1 MDKRMMQEEFG
12 SILTEESGL
21 HLISTPTG
29 SGKSTQ
35 IVNAMLDYVKKH
47 PEDDRKFLFLG
58 PQKKNLQ
65 YNIFENYQ
73 KEAIIVYSQED
84 CIKKAIK
91 FNLNFESLPFYKLV
105 KKEIEAL
112 KRIVEGESRDTV
124 DYENNRAKFY
134 KELHNYLKQTISE
147 MKKTCKDEV
156 ENDISEINV
165 DDFLSK
171 YKCFLEANKNKWIK
185 ILAPEYFLAI
195 RKIGVMTY
203 DKFLSPIHYGA
214 SPIINFMYPNKTY
227 YTLQAIKQDK
237 LTIICDELD
246 TMKEI
251 AWKHIIEQSVM
262 HPVDIQKILEEIEKD
277 IESKCN
283 EILKECIEYNNNYK
297 NRLDIL
303 LDNLR
308 KYQYS
313 SNYYIDTKE
322 QKKSFGIFES
332 YIHPI
337 VNNVTEFLRLEYDA
351 DYNQVVISNKKKGD
365 DNDESFLLNSFI
377 HDAVKTI
384 KKFQYHILNIA
395 RTYYKAIKERKNLSP
410 ENTMLTVLDYYHFT
424 DNEQKFLLNN
434 RSLPSYYDDRK
445 SRAIKTL
452 NPMGEGFNYI
462 KVANDSSHDDRSK
475 LYLYAVPINPEII
488 MGDIANIF
496 NVIGLTA
503 SGNLEMLENF
513 SYDYFYDVLG
523 DKLHLKHPYIDEYY
537 TWYYKRLYE
546 EYEVNDIHVEAVIS
560 AECMKEDVEEE
571 NIGNWI
577 IENIKP
583 KSNETIKLIK
593 YVFDKYKSKTPQDKQ
608 SQKTMRFN
616 LCRFLEIIA
625 TVSDFL
631 RNPDH
636 HRGLFFTE
644 FGFGPKDKADFI
656 HQYDNITDIVVSL
669 AKDYSLNEGDYE
681 LPIFFHRGVA
691 LEEFQRSLN
700 RAYKN
705 NKKKIMIFSSY
716 HSISTGVNL
725 QGHSDSEN
733 DIIINIENNNNNS
746 NDKRYKEKDLD
757 YLYIGSIH
765 YWQIESSLRDAIKND
780 REIDIEV
787 LDLLRKEVELLNR
800 NAVPFKTIS
809 DYTNTITYI
818 LNGDYGKIR
827 EENRSPL
834 VANIILSRILQ
845 ITGRIT
851 RTFRKNK
858 DIRIVMSSYFKNAE
872 LLKDV
877 KFHMNSKS
885 IMTPEFRAVYN
896 LLLTFKENAFVSSY
910 IDKLQYCRSKT
921 DQSWGFMLSK
931 IEKFFGTDNYT
942 DNEKKRAIELYRF
955 LREALLKTPTYDELP
970 DFSSIDKDISSFW
983 ISFQDEPL
991 NEYVYNIPEN
1001 KSERI
1006 AYSFFVL
1013 SKIGGRRV
1021 SQEEAKLD
1029 VLMNVNTFKELFEQN
1044 GYATEWHP
1052 GRYILNPYAFT
1063 VYKGIL
1069 GEVVGEL
1076 IFSKY
1081 IGYKLNELEE
1091 SKFEYFDFCVADIP
1105 DVMIDFKHWS
1115 EKFSGESR
1123 GKLLGEI
1130 YSKMDFVGSKLAFI
1144 IRLFE
1149 NEHDY
1154 NIESFISEDGSKTV
1168 FAIPGLLDSTGKV
1181 IDQACD
1187 RIINILASYKVERG
1201 ELDEVE

>member
-1 MDKRMMQEEFG
+1 MDKKMMQEELD
-12 SILTEESGL
+12 SILVEKNGL

-35 IVNAMLDYVKKH
+35 IVNALLDYVKKH
-47 PEDDRKFLFLG
+47 PEDERKFLFLG

-65 YNIFENYQ
+65 YNRFRNQ
-73 KEAIIVYSQED
+73 KDAVIVYSQED
-84 CIKKAIK
+84 CIRNAIR
-91 FNLNFESLPFYKLV
+91 FNLNFEALPFYKSV
-105 KKEIEAL
+105 KKEIEAM
-112 KRIVEGESRDTV
+112 KKIIEGESRDTS
-124 DYENNRAKFY
+124 DYEKNRANFY
-134 KELHNYLKQTISE
+134 KALHNSLKQTINE
-147 MKKTCKDEV
+147 MKKNCKGDT
-156 ENDISEINV
+156 ENDIYEINIEN
-165 DDFLSK
+165 FFSK
-171 YKCFLEANKNKWIK
+171 YKCFLEADKNKWIK
-185 ILAPEYFLAI
+185 ILAPEYLLPI
-195 RKIGVMTY
+195 KRIGIMTY
-203 DKFLSPIHYGA
+203 DKFLAPIHHGVT
-214 SPIINFMYPNKTY
+214 STINFMYPNKTY
-227 YTLQAIKQDK
+227 NTLQTIKQDK
-237 LTIICDELD
+237 ITIICDEFD

-251 AWKHIIEQSVM
+251 AWKHIIEQSAM
-262 HPVDIQKILEEIEKD
+262 HPVDIQKILEEIGKD

-283 EILKECIEYNNNYK
+283 EVLKECIEYNNKYK
-297 NRLDIL
+297 NRLTIL

-308 KYQYS
+308 KYHYK

-322 QKKSFGIFES
+322 HKKSFGIFES

-337 VNNVTEFLRLEYDA
+337 VNNVTEYLRLEHDA
-351 DYNQVVISNKKKGD
+351 AYNQVIISNKKIGD

-377 HDAVKTI
+377 REAVKTI
-384 KKFQYHILNIA
+384 KNFQYHILRIA
-395 RTYYKAIKERKNLSP
+395 RTYYGAIKEKKNLSP
-410 ENTMLTVLDYYHFT
+410 ENTILTVLDYYHLN
-424 DNEQKFLLNN
+424 DNEQKFLTNV

-452 NPMGEGFNYI
+452 NPMGKGFNYI
-462 KVANDSSHDDRSK
+462 KVANDNNHDDRSK

-488 MGDIANIF
+488 MGDIANVF

-503 SGNLEMLENF
+503 NGNLEMLENF

-523 DKLHLKHPYIDEYY
+523 NKLHLRHPHIDEYY
-537 TWYYKRLYE
+537 AWYYKRNYE
-546 EYEVNDIHVEAVIS
+546 EYEKNNIHIEAVLS
-560 AECMKEDVEEE
+560 AECLKE
-571 NIGNWI
+571 NIEEQNIRNWI

-583 KSNETIKLIK
+583 KSNETFKLIK
-593 YVFDKYKSKTPQDKQ
+593 YVFDKYKSKTTQDKQ
-608 SQKTMRFN
+608 AQENMCFR

-631 RNPDH
+631 RNPVH

-644 FGFGPKDKADFI
+644 FGFGPKDKVDFI
-656 HQYDNITDIVVSL
+656 HQYDNITDIVISL
-669 AKDYSLNEGDYE
+669 AKDYSLDESDYE
-681 LPIFFHRGVA
+681 LPIFFHKGVA
-691 LEEFQRSLN
+691 LEDFQRSLN

-725 QGHSDSEN
+725 QGYSDSED
-733 DIIINIENNNNNS
+733 DIIINIENNINNS

-765 YWQIESSLRDAIKND
+765 YWQIECRLRDAVKNN
-780 REIDIEV
+780 RETDVEI

-818 LNGDYGKIR
+818 LNGDYSKIK
-827 EENRSPL
+827 EENKSPL

-851 RTFRKNK
+851 RTFRKNQYIK
-858 DIRIVMSSYFKNAE
+858 IVISSYFKNAE
-872 LLKDV
+872 VLKDV

-896 LLLTFKENAFVSSY
+896 LLLKIKENAFVSSY
-910 IDKLQYCRSKT
+910 IDKIQYCRSKT
-921 DQSWGFMLSK
+921 GQSWGFMLSK
-931 IEKFFGTDNYT
+931 IEKFFSSDNYT
-942 DNEKKRAIELYRF
+942 ESEKKRAIELYSF
-955 LREALLKTPTYDELP
+955 LRELLLKSPTYDELP
-970 DFSSIDKDISSFW
+970 DFSSKDKDICDFW
-983 ISFQDEPL
+983 INLQDEPL
-991 NEYVYNIPEN
+991 NEYAYTIPAN
-1001 KSERI
+1001 KSEGI

-1013 SKIGGRRV
+1013 SKAGGIRI

-1029 VLMNVNTFKELFEQN
+1029 VLMNVSTFRELFEQN

-1052 GRYILNPYAFT
+1052 GKYILNPYAFT

-1069 GEVVGEL
+1069 GEVIGEL

-1081 IGYKLNELEE
+1081 ICYNLSELKERN
-1091 SKFEYFDFCVADIP
+1091 FEYFDFCVGDLP

-1115 EKFSGESR
+1115 DRFSGESR
-1123 GKLLGEI
+1123 GKLLDEI

-1149 NEHDY
+1149 NKHDY
-1154 NIESFISEDGSKTV
+1154 IIESFISEDGRKTV